1 MKRNQSTMR
10 QFGQLSLPSSFL
22 SNSSSKD
29 CKEDVQNKPSKTCIS
44 LSDFLDRKLNKTTQ
58 KSIQEKQK
66 PFSSIASGSAG
77 EHIELRKSESDA
89 DFLLNGALFQQVKRT
104 SKQEDCH
111 GSSGGDEAE
120 EFQLEYTINGEDSK
134 KRKTPFAVS
143 EDERHTAP
151 RYLVIL
157 GDDPKPKQKGTA
169 QRSMNKRPK
178 HLFNHYANG
187 SGLWDCNM
195 EGVDSEEVGCSEV
208 WEGMGST
215 TLGALEWH

>member
-58 KSIQEKQK
+58 KSIQ
-66 PFSSIASGSAG
+66 
-77 EHIELRKSESDA
+77 
-89 DFLLNGALFQQVKRT
+89 QVKRT

-143 EDERHTAP
+143 EGADERHTAP